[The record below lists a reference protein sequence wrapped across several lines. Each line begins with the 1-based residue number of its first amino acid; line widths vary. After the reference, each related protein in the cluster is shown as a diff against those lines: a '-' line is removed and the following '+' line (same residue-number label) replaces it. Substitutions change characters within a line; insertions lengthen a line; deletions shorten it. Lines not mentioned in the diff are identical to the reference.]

1 MLRSM
6 VKIMLL
12 TTLTAGLALPAGA
25 QSAAPDDNAGLN
37 LPPKLGISV
46 VYYNQDQKYDISS
59 LSFEFPGIDPTEVN
73 GLDVDNSTQ
82 TLHAQIDYWV
92 LPFLNLFG
100 FLGTIDGYT
109 DVNLSTLELGL
120 PIPLDHVRINYDGTV
135 YGLGFTLAGGW
146 DQYFSSLTYEY
157 TSTDLD
163 VSTTDI
169 KAWVATLKLGLTFE
183 KGAVWVGTMY
193 QSVDETDK
201 GIFTI
206 PYLGEIP
213 FEVKLKAKDPWNA
226 LLGASLGMGKH
237 WVGTVEVGAIGRTHI
252 LASLAYRF

>member
-1 MLRSM
+1 MPRTVLPLILC
-6 VKIMLL
+6 VTVIF
-12 TTLTAGLALPAGA
+12 LAAPAGA
-25 QSAAPDDNAGLN
+25 QSAPTGDDTGLN

-59 LSFEFPGIDPTEVN
+59 LSFEFPGIDPTEVS
-73 GLDVDNSTQ
+73 GLDVDNTTQ
-82 TLHAQIDYWV
+82 TLHAQVDYWV
-92 LPFLNLFG
+92 LPFLNFFG
-100 FLGTIDGYT
+100 FIGTIDGST
-109 DVNLSTLELGL
+109 EVNLSTLDLGL
-120 PIPLDHVRINYDGTV
+120 PIPLDRVKINYDGTV

-146 DQYFSSLTYEY
+146 DQYFGSLTYEY

-169 KAWVATLKLGLTFE
+169 TAWVATLKLGLTFE
-183 KGAVWVGTMY
+183 KGAVWLGTMY

-201 GIFTI
+201 GVFTI

-237 WVGTVEVGAIGRTHI
+237 WVGTVEVGAIGRMHL

>member
-1 MLRSM
+1 MRTKTPLIVILMLM
-6 VKIMLL
+6 TALVTAPAPAQTDA
-12 TTLTAGLALPAGA
+12 TTGDTGIV
-25 QSAAPDDNAGLN
+25 
-37 LPPKLGISV
+37 LPPKLGLSV
-46 VYYNQDQKYDISS
+46 VYYTQDQKYDISS
-59 LSFEFPGIDPTEVN
+59 LSFEFPGIDPAEVN
-73 GLDVDNSTQ
+73 GLDVDNTTQ

-100 FLGTIDGYT
+100 FIGTIDGST

-120 PIPLDHVRINYDGTV
+120 PIPLDRVKINYDGTV

-146 DQYFSSLTYEY
+146 DQYFSSFTYEY

-169 KAWVATLKLGLTFE
+169 TAWVATLKLGLTYE
-183 KGAVWVGTMY
+183 RGAVWIGTMY
-193 QSVDETDK
+193 QNVDETDK
-201 GIFTI
+201 GVFTI

-213 FEVKLKAKDPWNA
+213 FEAKLEAKNPWNA

-237 WVGTVEVGAIGRTHI
+237 WVGTVEVGAIGRMHL